1 MHELIGLPA
10 PLAELDRCLVMGV
23 INVTPDSFSDGGR
36 WFSVDDAVR
45 RGIDLTAQ
53 GADLLDVGGE
63 STRPGALRI
72 DEDEEARRILPV
84 IRQLVKLGTMVSV
97 DTTRGSVAG
106 AALDAGACLVNDVSG
121 GRADPT
127 MARVVAQAQVPFVVM
142 HWRGHSDVME
152 SLAHYDDVVSEV
164 SAELSAQVGELVAA
178 GVDERRLVLDPGFGF
193 AKNARHSWELFSS
206 IDRLLEL
213 GRPVLIGTSRKRFL
227 AEAVAVQ
234 QISGASADPSVRDG
248 ATAATSALAAAAG
261 AWGVR
266 VHEVAASADAVRV
279 AARARAASG
288 GVSHG

>member
-1 MHELIGLPA
+1 
-10 PLAELDRCLVMGV
+10 MGV